1 MSKNE
6 PRVRLEL
13 EYPIGSSLFILYQQ
27 ISTPSGLQSLFA
39 DDVSVNGAMY
49 SFEWNDGTKTKC
61 ELVRNIRN
69 KVIRFKQV
77 DDPKDEYMEMRI
89 EPDELAGGQILYV
102 TEFTYESEAEELADI
117 WDAAIDSLC
126 SRIGA

>member
-27 ISTPSGLQSLFA
+27 ISTPSGLQSWFA

-77 DDPKDEYMEMRI
+77 DDPNDEYMEMRI

>member
-1 MSKNE
+1 
-6 PRVRLEL
+6 
-13 EYPIGSSLFILYQQ
+13 
-27 ISTPSGLQSLFA
+27 
-39 DDVSVNGAMY
+39 MY

-77 DDPKDEYMEMRI
+77 DDTKDEYMEMRI